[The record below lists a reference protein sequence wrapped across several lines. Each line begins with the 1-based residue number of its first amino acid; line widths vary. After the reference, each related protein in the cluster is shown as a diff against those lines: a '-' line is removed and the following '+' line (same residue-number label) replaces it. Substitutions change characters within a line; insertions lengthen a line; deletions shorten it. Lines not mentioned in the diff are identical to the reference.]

1 MQSAFGEILEN
12 KDMYILKDDPI
23 FLDKHTIPNPKAS
36 VKKPIKIKK
45 EKLQEHESFFDG
57 AKEIKRKE

>member
-1 MQSAFGEILEN
+1 
-12 KDMYILKDDPI
+12 MYILKDDPI
-23 FLDKHTIPNPKAS
+23 FTDKHTIPNPKAS

-57 AKEIKRKE
+57 AKEIKRKD

>member
-1 MQSAFGEILEN
+1 
-12 KDMYILKDDPI
+12 MYILKDDPI
-23 FLDKHTIPNPKAS
+23 FMDKHTIPNPKAS

-57 AKEIKRKE
+57 AKEIKRKD